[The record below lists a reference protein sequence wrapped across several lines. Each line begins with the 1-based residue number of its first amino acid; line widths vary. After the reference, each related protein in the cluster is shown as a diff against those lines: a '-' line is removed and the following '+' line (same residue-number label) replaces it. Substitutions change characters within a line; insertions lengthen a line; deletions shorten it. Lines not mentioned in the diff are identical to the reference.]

1 MEWHRYGP
9 EKRGEGTP
17 DVTSQPDLNMNELLD
32 LARDKSVNGRTRLVQ
47 IVGDLFF
54 DEGRILNARERALM
68 TDILRQLIH
77 DVEMSVRKSLADKLA
92 MEADAPSE
100 LVIVL
105 ANDEIEVAHSILLNS
120 AVLQDLELIEIIQHR
135 TFQHR
140 LTIAMRQTVR
150 EPVSDALVETD
161 NTKVIQT
168 LIENDGARISSSTMV
183 YLVDQSES
191 RDAYQKPLLDRS
203 DMSDQL
209 AKRMYWWVSAA
220 LRTHI
225 VEHYEVDPTELDQS
239 IESTIKTL
247 IAATPGGATGEIDD
261 RSLDQAAKLSNKIF
275 GGKTITPAILLK
287 TLRQGEVRLF
297 EGMLAQATDLRPN
310 LARRL
315 IYEPGGEGLAIAC
328 RAIDMNKADFG
339 ALFLLSRSARPDD
352 KSVDPD
358 EVTRAMSFFDR
369 IRVKTAKIVLARW
382 RLDPDYLFAIEQI
395 QGANEL
401 KAAAE

>member
-1 MEWHRYGP
+1 M
-9 EKRGEGTP
+9 
-17 DVTSQPDLNMNELLD
+17 TSQPNLNMNELLD
-32 LARDKSVNGRTRLVQ
+32 LARDKSVDGRTRLVQ
-47 IVGDLFF
+47 LVGDLFF
-54 DEGRILNARERALM
+54 DEGRILNTRERALM

-77 DVEMSVRKSLADKLA
+77 DVEMSVRRSLADKLSR
-92 MEADAPSE
+92 EANAPAE
-100 LVIVL
+100 LVTVL
-105 ANDEIEVAHSILLNS
+105 ANDEIEVAHSILMNS
-120 AVLQDLELIEIIQHR
+120 SVLQDLELIEIIQHR

-140 LTIAMRQTVR
+140 LTIAMRQDIA
-150 EPVSDALVETD
+150 EPVTDALVETD
-161 NTKVIQT
+161 NTMVIQT
-168 LIENDGARISSSTMV
+168 LIENDSAQISPSTMV
-183 YLVDQSES
+183 YLVDQSET
-191 RDAYQKPLLDRS
+191 RDAYQKPLLDRA
-203 DMSDQL
+203 DLGAPL

-225 VEHYEVDPTELDQS
+225 VEHYDVDPTELDQN

-247 IAATPGGATGEIDD
+247 IDAPHGGATGK
-261 RSLDQAAKLSNKIF
+261 LDNRPLEEAAKLSKKVF
-275 GGKTITPAILLK
+275 GAQTITPETLLQ

-297 EGMLAQATDLRPN
+297 EGMLAQTTDLRPN

-328 RAIDMNKADFG
+328 RAIGMTKADFG
-339 ALFLLSRSARPDD
+339 SLFLLSRSARPDD

-358 EVTRAMSFFDR
+358 EVARAMSFFDR
-369 IRVKTAKIVLARW
+369 IKVKTAKIVLARW